1 MQQNSNP
8 LNIFGGNFSDSE
20 DEYEVVPDIQEASLN
35 VKIQDKYNTN
45 MRNFREFMSN
55 ADYVTIKG
63 DEETNIVDMCAMFN
77 DKFYSKTYNIPDDKI
92 PKMFK
97 FIELCRRDNL
107 HQMLYEKQQTY
118 SGFMIDFDIYQ
129 KGKKSHITKDA
140 ISSVATDLYKLLKKY
155 INLSQPD
162 SSYENGECDIYM
174 ACIQKPE
181 PKLNAE
187 KNIYKDGFHILIP
200 GIKLTRHVKTFLLN
214 KCIED
219 GLFKTLFNTID
230 IAEGHKF
237 EDIVDINSKHV
248 PIFLLGSSSKPNTP
262 PYKLTSIKLIKSK
275 VEHFDDIETNPLT
288 SEVLEDF
295 MRGTNGTVDPKNSPI
310 VLAHELSVN
319 WEKPRGIIK
328 KRQYEPREE
337 YIAMCETMKKQ
348 PKNASEEALEH
359 GELSIA
365 NISDPDAEFIE
376 GMLNCL
382 HPSRYKDFELW
393 FKVLCV
399 LSHTS
404 KSYREL
410 AENFSMKCVEKYNP
424 VDFEHHWQS
433 ASTNKKNK
441 LNIGSL
447 HFWAKN
453 DNPERYEIVR
463 KNSLGQIANAKV
475 FDPQLEGNLQHYDV
489 AKILFYSLKHKY
501 VYDTANGGIWYE
513 FILVE
518 DKQKKGEIYKWRSY
532 PDSQPNSLKVY
543 TSEILPILFTK
554 VFHSIEKQIE
564 KGSENEV
571 LNKYN
576 RLVKQN
582 LKITCRKIRDNG
594 FKNALIRE
602 CEQVF
607 QKFDFSEKLDKAEDI
622 LGVSNGI
629 LKLGKQVEFIT
640 GYHPYCISEFTPVD
654 YIPFDPYNAITKK
667 LLKAL
672 RNIFPDD
679 EPDTFEFIMCYF
691 ASCLDRKKKESL
703 IAILVGGGSNA
714 KSFILELVGG
724 VMGPYRVKLPLSF
737 LTSRQKNA
745 EGATPALMQLRKARM
760 AQYSESEKNETLHL
774 AKVKEFTG
782 QETMGGR
789 NLNEGWQNFK
799 PTCHHVVGTNYD
811 FEINGNDHGSW
822 RRIKKVPMKIKF
834 CKAGVDDYDEN
845 NPYERIADPTM
856 IAQWTE
862 DPEVLSSFLSIL
874 CHYYEILQSKYNGLV
889 ENVPHPH
896 VQLETEQYRDRQD
909 KVNNF
914 INIRFVKGCKDNDY
928 VLTIAQ
934 IIEKYTK
941 WHDGLYPDDK
951 EYKKSIGYQIENSKL
966 IKLFTKSRT
975 GPILKGYRI
984 LDADEEPDTEA
995 GETYLMDNIM
1005 NGKKGKFK
1013 DISSEDC
1020 DQYYANICKEFEATK
1035 LVKAELVREEKKKI
1049 QQKRMKAIADA
1060 KNAPKVADAK
1070 PIPYKKNVDIIP
1082 NSNSYDKSGFRVI
1095 DTIDKKEFICELRSD
1110 DEESSD
1116 DEPLIK
1122 KTIIKRESSSSEGEY
1137 DSELE

>member
-1 MQQNSNP
+1 MQRRAVIPKN
-8 LNIFGGNFSDSE
+8 NIFSGNFSDSE

-35 VKIQDKYNTN
+35 TRIQDKYNSN

-55 ADYVTIKG
+55 ADYVTVAG
-63 DEETNIVDMCAMFN
+63 SEETNIVDMCAIFN
-77 DKFYSKTYNIPDDKI
+77 DKFYSKTYNIPEEKI

-107 HQMLYEKQQTY
+107 HMMFYEKQQAS

-129 KGKKSHITKDA
+129 KGNKSHITSDA
-140 ISSVATDLYKLLKKY
+140 ISSIASDLYLLLKKY
-155 INLSQPD
+155 INLVQSD
-162 SSYENGECDIYM
+162 IIYDNGEFNMYV

-181 PKLNAE
+181 PKFDVE
-187 KNIYKDGFHILIP
+187 KQVYKDGFHMLIP
-200 GIKLTRHVKTFLLN
+200 GIKLTRPVKTFLLH
-214 KCIED
+214 KCVED
-219 GLFKTLFNTID
+219 GLFKTVFNTID
-230 IAEGHKF
+230 IADGYKYD
-237 EDIVDINSKHV
+237 DIIDMNSKHV

-262 PYKLTSIKLIKSK
+262 AYKLTSIKRIRTKIKNFNDEGTYPLI
-275 VEHFDDIETNPLT
+275 
-288 SEVLEDF
+288 SEVLNDF
-295 MRGTNGTVDPKNSPI
+295 ISNPSGGVDSKNSHI

-319 WEKPRGIIK
+319 WEKSNGIIK
-328 KRQYEPREE
+328 KRDYMPHEQYIEV
-337 YIAMCETMKKQ
+337 CESKNKQ

-365 NISDPDAEFIE
+365 NISDPDSEFIE

-382 HPSRYKDFELW
+382 HSSRYKDFELW

-399 LSHTS
+399 LAHTS

-424 VDFEHHWQS
+424 VDFEHHWQA
-433 ASTNKKNK
+433 ASTSKKNK

-453 DNPERYEIVR
+453 DNPERYEVVR
-463 KNSLGQIANAKV
+463 KNSLSQIANAKV
-475 FDPQLEGNLQHYDV
+475 FDPQLEGNLQHYDI

-513 FILVE
+513 FILVD

-532 PDSQPNSLKVY
+532 TNSQPNSLKIY
-543 TSEILPILFTK
+543 TSEILPVLFTK
-554 VFHSIEKQIE
+554 VFHTIDKQIE
-564 KGSENEV
+564 KGLENEV

-582 LKITCRKIRDNG
+582 LKVTCRKIRDNG

-607 QKFDFSEKLDKAEDI
+607 QRFDFSDNLDEDEDI

-640 GYHPYCISEFTPVD
+640 GYHPYPVSKFTSVD
-654 YIPFDPYNAITKK
+654 YIPFDPYNEITKK

-679 EPDTFEFIMCYF
+679 EPDTFEFLMCYF
-691 ASCLDRKKKESL
+691 AACLDKKTKESL
-703 IAILVGGGSNA
+703 IMILVGGGSNA
-714 KSFILELVGG
+714 KSFLLELIGG
-724 VMGPYRVKLPLSF
+724 TIGPYRVKLPLSF
-737 LTSRQKNA
+737 LTSRQKNS
-745 EGATPALMQLRKARM
+745 EGATPALMMLKNARL
-760 AQYSESEKNETLHL
+760 AQYSESEKNDTLHL

-822 RRIKKVPMKIKF
+822 RRIKKVSMKIKF
-834 CKAGVDDYDEN
+834 CKVGIDDYDEN

-856 IAQWTE
+856 IAKWTD
-862 DPEVLSSFLSIL
+862 DPVVLSSFLSIL
-874 CHYYEILQSKYNGLV
+874 CHYYEILQNKYNGLV
-889 ENVPHPH
+889 ENVSHPH
-896 VQLETEQYRDRQD
+896 VQLETENYRDRQD

-914 INIRFVKGCKDNDY
+914 INIRFVKGGKDNEY

-941 WHDGLYPDDK
+941 WHDSLYPDDK

-984 LDADEEPDTEA
+984 LDADEEPDTES
-995 GETYLMDNIM
+995 GETFLMDNIL
-1005 NGKKGKFK
+1005 NSKRGRFR
-1013 DISSEDC
+1013 DIVSEDC
-1020 DQYYANICKEFEATK
+1020 DQYYAKICKEFEASKLIKDK
-1035 LVKAELVREEKKKI
+1035 LVKEEKKKI
-1049 QQKRMKAIADA
+1049 QKKRMQAIADS
-1060 KNAPKVADAK
+1060 KNSPEEELK
-1070 PIPYKKNVDIIP
+1070 PISYKKNIEIIP
-1082 NSNSYDKSGFRVI
+1082 NLNIYDKSGFKVI
-1095 DTIDKKEFICELRSD
+1095 EKSNKREFLCDIASED
-1110 DEESSD
+1110 NSSD
-1116 DEPLIK
+1116 DDEPIIK
-1122 KTIIKRESSSSEGEY
+1122 KTIIKGSSSEGEE
-1137 DSELE
+1137 DSELDI

>member
-1 MQQNSNP
+1 MQQKSNP
-8 LNIFGGNFSDSE
+8 LNIFGGNFSDSD
-20 DEYEVVPDIQEASLN
+20 DEYEVIPDIQEASLN

-45 MRNFREFMSN
+45 MRNFREYMSN
-55 ADYVTIKG
+55 AEYVTVKG
-63 DEETNIVDMCAMFN
+63 DADTNIVDMAALFGE
-77 DKFYSKTYNIPDDKI
+77 KFYSKTYCIPEDKI

-107 HQMLYEKQQTY
+107 NMMLYEKQQHS
-118 SGFMIDFDIYQ
+118 SGLMIDFDIYQ
-129 KGKKSHITKDA
+129 KGKVSHITPDA
-140 ISSVATDLYKLLKKY
+140 ITSIVSDIFMLLKKY
-155 INLSQPD
+155 INLAHPD
-162 SSYENGECDIYM
+162 IPHENDACNIYM

-181 PKLNAE
+181 PKFNQE
-187 KNIYKDGFHILIP
+187 KNAYKDGFHILVP
-200 GIKLTRHVKTFLLN
+200 GVKLTREVKLFLLQ

-219 GLFKTLFNTID
+219 DLFRTVFKTID
-230 IAEGHKF
+230 IATGYKF
-237 EDIVDINSKHV
+237 EDIVDFNSKHV

-275 VEHFDDIETNPLT
+275 VGDFDDIATPPLI
-288 SEVLEDF
+288 SEVLDQF
-295 MRGTNGTVDPKNSPI
+295 MVGPNGTVDPKNSSI

-319 WEKPRGIIK
+319 WEKNKGIIK
-328 KRQYEPREE
+328 KRNYETREE
-337 YIAMCETMKKQ
+337 YVAICEALKTQ
-348 PKNASEEALEH
+348 PKSASEEALTH

-365 NISDPDAEFIE
+365 NISDPNVEFIE

-382 HPSRYKDFELW
+382 HESRYKDFELW

-399 LSHTS
+399 LAHTS

-410 AENFSMKCVEKYNP
+410 AENFSMKCIEKYNP

-447 HFWAKN
+447 HFWAKK

-463 KNSLGQIANAKV
+463 KNSLAQIANGKV

-489 AKILFYSLKHKY
+489 AKILFCSLKHKY
-501 VYDTANGGIWYE
+501 VYDTANGGMWYE

-518 DKQKKGEIYKWRSY
+518 DQQKKGEIYKWRAY
-532 PDSQPNSLKVY
+532 TNTQPNSLKIY

-554 VFHSIEKQIE
+554 VFHTIEKQIE
-564 KGSENEV
+564 KVSDNEV
-571 LNKYN
+571 VNKYN

-607 QKFDFSEKLDKAEDI
+607 QKFDFAENLDKAEDI

-629 LKLGKQVEFIT
+629 LKLGERVEFIT
-640 GYHPYCISEFTPVD
+640 GYHPYSISEFTPVD
-654 YIPFDPYNAITKK
+654 YKPFDPYDPITKK

-679 EPDTFEFIMCYF
+679 EPDTFEFIMSYF
-691 ASCLDRKKKESL
+691 ASCLDRKKKESM

-714 KSFILELVGG
+714 KSFLLELIGG

-745 EGATPALMQLRKARM
+745 EGATPALMMLRKARM

-834 CKAGVDDYDEN
+834 CKAGVDDYDET
-845 NPYERIADPTM
+845 NPYERIADPSM

-862 DPEVLSSFLSIL
+862 DPDVLSSFLSIL
-874 CHYYEILQSKYNGLV
+874 CYYYEILQSKYNGLV

-914 INIRFVKGCKDNDY
+914 INIRFVKGGKDNEF

-941 WHDGLYPDDK
+941 WHDSLYPDDK

-995 GETYLMDNIM
+995 GETYLMDNLM
-1005 NGKKGKFK
+1005 SNKRGKLK
-1013 DISSEDC
+1013 DIVPEDC
-1020 DQYYANICKEFEATK
+1020 DQYYANVCKEFEATK
-1035 LVKAELVREEKKKI
+1035 LIKAELVKAEKKKI
-1049 QQKRMKAIADA
+1049 QQKRMDAIANARNTA
-1060 KNAPKVADAK
+1060 KNEPAK
-1070 PIPYKKNVDIIP
+1070 PIPYKKNVEIIP
-1082 NSNSYDKSGFRVI
+1082 NTSYDKSGFRVVSKV
-1095 DTIDKKEFICELRSD
+1095 DKSEFVCEENDDSD
-1110 DEESSD
+1110 SSDEE
-1116 DEPLIK
+1116 PVIK
-1122 KTIIKRESSSSEGEY
+1122 KTVIKKESSSEGEE
-1137 DSELE
+1137 DSELDI